1 MRRAR
6 SHALRA
12 VFNDGALMSYRH
24 GRTADRMAFLTNLSK
39 RHLAFAGMAFAMLIY
54 GSNFVVSRHAVLNG
68 LSAHDL
74 LALRFALAGLI
85 LLPVFGLTGWR
96 DCAGIGW
103 GRGLA
108 LTAMSGFPMSWLML
122 TGLTMA
128 PAAHGASIGP
138 GTVTLIGIIGGVM
151 MFGTKLSRPLVI
163 GIAVV
168 LSGLACL
175 AVAGAK
181 PSAATPD
188 MLWGDLCFLGVGL
201 LWGFYPLMLTRWKT
215 DGLKATAIVSVLSI
229 AYLPFYA
236 LFFFRGFDVAPWWV
250 LLAHGLNQGLLNV
263 VIGLWVWAWAAKIIG
278 VGVAGRFPPMIP
290 VVGTSMGMPILGEWP
305 GPLQLA
311 GIGLIV
317 SGLLMAAWK
326 PAPKPRHDATPA

>member
-1 MRRAR
+1 V
-6 SHALRA
+6 SGVDWLR
-12 VFNDGALMSYRH
+12 
-24 GRTADRMAFLTNLSK
+24 
-39 RHLAFAGMAFAMLIY
+39 
-54 GSNFVVSRHAVLNG
+54 
-68 LSAHDL
+68 
-74 LALRFALAGLI
+74 
-85 LLPVFGLTGWR
+85 TGV
-96 DCAGIGW
+96 
-103 GRGLA
+103 
-108 LTAMSGFPMSWLML
+108 
-122 TGLTMA
+122 A

-290 VVGTSMGMPILGEWP
+290 VVGTIMGMPILGEWP